1 MFMRMRRRVTES
13 FWAMVIPAICCAVTF
28 YFGYSGIFGERGLL
42 AWNDTRTELAV
53 AKRDL
58 DKVHGERA
66 ALQHRISLLDDRA
79 IDPDLLE
86 EVARGLL
93 LENRSNEVA
102 VPREK
107 R

>member
-1 MFMRMRRRVTES
+1 MRMRRRLSDHFFMMT
-13 FWAMVIPAICCAVTF
+13 IPAICCAVTF

-42 AWNDTRTELAV
+42 AWNETRTQLAI

-58 DKVHGERA
+58 SQVRTQRE
-66 ALQHRISLLDDRA
+66 ALEHRISLLDERH

-86 EVARGLL
+86 EVARGVL
-93 LENRSNEVA
+93 LENRAGEVA

-107 R
+107 H